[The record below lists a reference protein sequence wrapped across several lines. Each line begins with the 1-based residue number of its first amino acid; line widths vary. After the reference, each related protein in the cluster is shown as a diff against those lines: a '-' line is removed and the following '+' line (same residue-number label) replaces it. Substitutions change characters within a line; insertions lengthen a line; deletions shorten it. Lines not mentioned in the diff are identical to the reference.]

1 MPTGDCQAVLA
12 ELAVES
18 WRFAKEYRRLVLK
31 LDANEQNRFANK
43 LNYFLQRLQSCLAEG
58 GLNLVSLE
66 GQPYE
71 MGIAADV
78 LNLDEY
84 SPGDDLVIDQMIEPV
99 IMGPDGI
106 VKTGKALVRRARTSG
121 PAEDGCHGMGLF
133 GEPRRRRRRR
143 PYLDPRAGRISFPAE
158 PCRVQRGAER
168 SGFTGSS
175 GIGRAAAPRSGRL
188 LRPAGAEASLHPR
201 FM

>member
-1 MPTGDCQAVLA
+1 MSTGDPKAVLA

-43 LNYFLQRLQSCLAEG
+43 LNYFLQRIQFCLAEG
-58 GLNLVSLE
+58 GLSLVSLE

-84 SPGDDLVIDQMIEPV
+84 SPGDDLIIDQMIEPV

-106 VKTGKALVRRARTSG
+106 VKTGKAMVRRARTK
-121 PAEDGCHGMGLF
+121 
-133 GEPRRRRRRR
+133 
-143 PYLDPRAGRISFPAE
+143 
-158 PCRVQRGAER
+158 
-168 SGFTGSS
+168 
-175 GIGRAAAPRSGRL
+175 
-188 LRPAGAEASLHPR
+188 
-201 FM
+201 

>member
-18 WRFAKEYRRLVLK
+18 WRFAKEYRRLILK
-31 LDANEQNRFANK
+31 LDANEQNRFASK

-58 GLNLVSLE
+58 GLSLVSLE

-78 LNLDEY
+78 LNLDEF
-84 SPGDDLVIDQMIEPV
+84 SAGDDLIIEQMIEPV

-106 VKTGKALVRRARTSG
+106 VKTGKAMVRRART
-121 PAEDGCHGMGLF
+121 
-133 GEPRRRRRRR
+133 
-143 PYLDPRAGRISFPAE
+143 
-158 PCRVQRGAER
+158 
-168 SGFTGSS
+168 T
-175 GIGRAAAPRSGRL
+175 
-188 LRPAGAEASLHPR
+188 
-201 FM
+201 

>member
-1 MPTGDCQAVLA
+1 MPTRDCQAVLA

-43 LNYFLQRLQSCLAEG
+43 LNYFLQRLQSCLAER
-58 GLNLVSLE
+58 GLTLVSLE

-84 SPGDDLVIDQMIEPV
+84 FPGDELIIDQMIEPV

-106 VKTGKALVRRARTSG
+106 VKTGKAMVRRARI
-121 PAEDGCHGMGLF
+121 
-133 GEPRRRRRRR
+133 R
-143 PYLDPRAGRISFPAE
+143 
-158 PCRVQRGAER
+158 
-168 SGFTGSS
+168 
-175 GIGRAAAPRSGRL
+175 
-188 LRPAGAEASLHPR
+188 
-201 FM
+201 

>member
-1 MPTGDCQAVLA
+1 MLA

-31 LDANEQNRFANK
+31 LDANEQNRFSNK

-84 SPGDDLVIDQMIEPV
+84 SPGDDLIIDQMIEPV

-106 VKTGKALVRRARTSG
+106 VKTGKALVRRART
-121 PAEDGCHGMGLF
+121 
-133 GEPRRRRRRR
+133 R
-143 PYLDPRAGRISFPAE
+143 
-158 PCRVQRGAER
+158 
-168 SGFTGSS
+168 
-175 GIGRAAAPRSGRL
+175 
-188 LRPAGAEASLHPR
+188 
-201 FM
+201 

>member
-1 MPTGDCQAVLA
+1 MSTGNCQAVLA

-31 LDANEQNRFANK
+31 VDANEQGRFANK

-58 GLNLVSLE
+58 GLSLVSLE

-78 LNLDEY
+78 LNLDEFAV
-84 SPGDDLVIDQMIEPV
+84 GDDLIIEQMIEPV

-106 VKTGKALVRRARTSG
+106 VKTGKAMVRRART
-121 PAEDGCHGMGLF
+121 
-133 GEPRRRRRRR
+133 
-143 PYLDPRAGRISFPAE
+143 
-158 PCRVQRGAER
+158 
-168 SGFTGSS
+168 T
-175 GIGRAAAPRSGRL
+175 
-188 LRPAGAEASLHPR
+188 
-201 FM
+201 